1 VIDINEFDAIRIGLA
16 SSKQIRDWSSGEVT
30 KPETINYRTLKP
42 ERDGLFCERI
52 FGPTKDWECYCG
64 KYKRV
69 RYKGIICERCGVE
82 VTRQKVRR
90 ERMGH
95 IDLAAPV
102 SHIWFFKG
110 VPSRIG
116 YLLDIAPRE
125 LEKVLYFAASIVT
138 AVDTEK
144 RGTDLADLE
153 DKVRAESERIYVDRD
168 EALQALEVRLQR
180 RRDYFVKGAEKGFD
194 EDDDFWARGLN
205 NWAEEQGLPTLED
218 ARTLVSGIFKDLA
231 KKITTEDS
239 KKIRELVREAAIRP
253 DRKLTPR
260 ELEQVASAAE
270 QILEAIRPLEKQLG
284 KATGSKKGAITKRI
298 HRVADALIV
307 GDELNEEDAE
317 LAANVDT
324 KNLEKARELGNGLL
338 QDVVNTWEEGQD
350 IRELTNDLCLRTDGK
365 ISKEDLDAIVQWA
378 LKVREMALD
387 IEVRRQD
394 ARDAAVD
401 SVNRLE
407 QTWLLFKELE
417 PKMIVNDEQ
426 IFREL
431 KDRFG
436 SPYGFGVY
444 FRGGMGA
451 ESIRELLRDLDLDA
465 EAGMLRETIRTSKGQ
480 KQQRAIK
487 RLKVVNAFIKSEN
500 KPDWMILE
508 AVPVIPPELRPMV
521 QLDGGRFATSDLND
535 LYRRVIN
542 RNNRLKRLLD
552 LGAPEI
558 IVNNEKRMLQ
568 EAVDALFD
576 NGRRGRAVTGPG
588 NRPLK
593 SLSDMLKGKQGRFR
607 QNLLGKRVDYSGR
620 SVIVA
625 GPQLKLYQ
633 CGLPKLMALELFKPF
648 IMSRLVER
656 KSVQNIKAAKKYVD
670 SMTLEVWDVLEEV
683 IAEHPV
689 LLNRAPTLHRL
700 GIQAFEPVLVEGKAI
715 QVHPLVCH
723 AFNADFDGDQMA
735 VHLPLS
741 AEAQAEARIL
751 MLSSNNILS
760 PASGRALAT
769 PTQDMVLG
777 GYFLTYSKQDLSKA
791 NPERLRPR
799 PKRFRSEED
808 VEFAIEAKQVGLQ
821 DPIEYAW
828 DGELILTT
836 PGRVIFNSEI
846 DRALADSMELDG
858 EIGHEFINR
867 TLAKKEMGDLI
878 ADLVEEYG
886 APAIAGVLDTIKNL
900 GFAYATRAGISVSKN
915 DVVIPPDKERIL
927 AEFEARV
934 DTVEG
939 QHARGLITDEER
951 HEIIINL
958 WTEATDAVA
967 DAMIDN
973 FDHLNPIYMMANSGA
988 RGSFTQIRQ
997 LAGMRGLLANPKG
1010 EIIEHPVKANFM
1022 EGLSVLEYFISTHGA
1037 RKGLA
1042 DTALRTA
1049 DSGYLTRRLVDVSQ
1063 DVIIREEDCK
1073 TKEHILLP
1081 LYVPGEGLNKSL
1093 LGRIVAAD
1101 VHNVKKDGTPG
1112 AKVLLEK
1119 GTEIRTDVLDELEG
1133 LFEDQPD
1140 VSLPVR
1146 SVLKCR
1152 SEFGVCRQCYGTFLG
1167 TGSLCEIG
1175 DAVGIMAAQ
1184 SIGEPGTQLTMRTFH
1199 TGGVAG
1205 ADITHGLPRVVE
1217 IFEARNPKGA
1227 AQLAEISGTVHI
1239 ADTDRG
1245 GVVITIVGDAPAK
1258 KDEEAEER
1266 EYTFP
1271 RRTRLLVKKGDH
1283 LEMGD
1288 PLTEGS
1294 IAPAELLELHSHSG
1308 KGSTPTELYLVGEV
1322 QKVYKSQGVDI
1333 HDKHV
1338 ELIVR
1343 QMLKKVRVE
1352 NSGTTELLPGQLVDK
1367 AVLERE
1373 NARVKK
1379 EKGEQATFEPLIL
1392 GITKAS
1398 LATESFL
1405 SAASFQETTK
1415 VLTDASI
1422 EGKTDRLLGLKEN
1435 VIIGKLIPA
1444 ATGLKR
1450 YRGIE
1455 IKPAEKVPV
1464 GAYARPETEAE
1475 LLAALEEIGSDGA
1488 DGLDLDSLGL
1498 DFGGQPG
1505 AETTSSHESGEAEET
1520 PDVDSPLDE

>member
-138 AVDTEK
+138 QVDREK
-144 RGTDLADLE
+144 RQVDLADLE
-153 DKVRAESERIYVDRD
+153 DKVAGETERIYLDRD
-168 EALQALEVRLQR
+168 EALSALDDRLAR
-180 RRDYFVKGAEKGFD
+180 RRDYFASGKERNFD
-194 EDDDFWARGLN
+194 EDDDFWARGLS
-205 NWAEEQGLPTLED
+205 NWAEESALPTLED
-218 ARTLVSGIFKDLA
+218 VRGLAGSVFVELA
-231 KKITTEDS
+231 KKITSEDPRRV
-239 KKIRELVREAAIRP
+239 RELVRQTATRD
-253 DRKLTPR
+253 DRRLAPR
-260 ELEQVASAAE
+260 EVESVAAAALQIVGALEPLRIE
-270 QILEAIRPLEKQLG
+270 LEKSS
-284 KATGSKKGAITKRI
+284 GSKKGAVTKHIKRLQDALLQGGDLTEDDTELVASVDRKNLDRAREI
-298 HRVADALIV
+298 GEGLLEAVLAAVDPEADAAAV
-307 GDELNEEDAE
+307 RE
-317 LAANVDT
+317 LAY
-324 KNLEKARELGNGLL
+324 
-338 QDVVNTWEEGQD
+338 
-350 IRELTNDLCLRTDGK
+350 DLCLVEGTR
-365 ISKEDLDAIVQWA
+365 KEDLDAVTQWA
-378 LKVREMALD
+378 LKIREMVGD
-387 IEVRRQD
+387 IDVRRED
-394 ARDAAVD
+394 TREAAVD
-401 SVNRLE
+401 AVRRLE

-417 PKMIVNDEQ
+417 PKMIVGDEQ

-451 ESIRELLRDLDLDA
+451 EAVRDLLRDLDLDA
-465 EAGMLRETIRTSKGQ
+465 ESLSLRDVIKTSKGQ

-487 RLKVVNAFIKSEN
+487 RLKVVEAFIKSGN
-500 KPDWMILE
+500 KPEWMILE
-508 AVPVIPPELRPMV
+508 AIPVIPPELRPMV

-625 GPQLKLYQ
+625 GPNLKLHQ

-656 KSVQNIKAAKKYVD
+656 KAVQNIKAAKKMVE
-670 SMTLEVWDVLEEV
+670 SMIPEVWDVLEEV

-741 AEAQAEARIL
+741 AEAQAEARVL
-751 MLSSNNILS
+751 MLSANNILS
-760 PASGRALAT
+760 PASGRPLAT

-777 GYFLTYSKQDLSKA
+777 AYFLTYCEHDLVQTTAADLAKKLKR
-791 NPERLRPR
+791 NGLP
-799 PKRFRSEED
+799 RFRTEED
-808 VEFAIEAKQVGLQ
+808 VEFAVESGQTSYQ
-821 DPIEYAW
+821 DPIEYELR
-828 DGELILTT
+828 GERVLTT
-836 PGRVIFNSEI
+836 PGRVIFNAEVE
-846 DRALADSMELDG
+846 RALTEAGVGDTSDHPYLNKTLSKRELDQFIG
-858 EIGHEFINR
+858 E
-867 TLAKKEMGDLI
+867 
-878 ADLVEEYG
+878 LVEHYG
-886 APAIAGVLDTIKNL
+886 PNTIAAALDVIKSL
-900 GFAYATRAGISVSKN
+900 TFRFATRAGITISKN
-915 DVVIPPDKERIL
+915 DIVIPDEKESIL
-927 AEFEARV
+927 AHFEDEVAN
-934 DTVEG
+934 VEREYD
-939 QHARGLITDEER
+939 RGLMTEEER
-951 HEIIINL
+951 HERIVAI

-967 DAMIDN
+967 EKMISNLDQV
-973 FDHLNPIYMMANSGA
+973 NPIYMMANSGA
-988 RGSFTQIRQ
+988 RGSFNQIRQ
-997 LAGMRGLLANPKG
+997 LAGMRGLMANPKG
-1010 EIIEHPVKANFM
+1010 EIIERPIKANFM
-1022 EGLSVLEYFISTHGA
+1022 EGLTVLEYFISTHGA

-1063 DVIIREEDCK
+1063 DVIVREEDCG
-1073 TKEHILLP
+1073 TDDSIELP
-1081 LYVPGEGLNKSL
+1081 LILDGSLNKSVAGRVASVDIRKPL
-1093 LGRIVAAD
+1093 KDGKPGKTVIVEKGEEISMGALRRIVEEFGEHAETAT
-1101 VHNVKKDGTPG
+1101 V
-1112 AKVLLEK
+1112 
-1119 GTEIRTDVLDELEG
+1119 
-1133 LFEDQPD
+1133 
-1140 VSLPVR
+1140 PVR

-1152 SEFGVCRQCYGTFLG
+1152 SEYGLCRLCYGTFLA
-1167 TGSLCEIG
+1167 TGGLAEIG
-1175 DAVGIMAAQ
+1175 DAVGIIAAQ

-1227 AQLAEISGTVHI
+1227 ATLVDVGGKVAVDDADRTIKVTV
-1239 ADTDRG
+1239 TP
-1245 GVVITIVGDAPAK
+1245 TEL
-1258 KDEEAEER
+1258 DENGELPDPK
-1266 EYTFP
+1266 EYAFP
-1271 RRTRLLVKKGDH
+1271 RRTRLRVTRGETIESGDA
-1283 LEMGD
+1283 LN
-1288 PLTEGS
+1288 EGS
-1294 IAPAELLELHSHSG
+1294 INPAELLLLQG
-1308 KGSTPTELYLVGEV
+1308 ATRTELYLVGEV
-1322 QKVYKSQGVDI
+1322 QKVYKSQGVEI
-1333 HDKHV
+1333 HDKHI

-1343 QMLKKVRVE
+1343 QMLKKVRVDT
-1352 NSGTTELLPGQLVDK
+1352 NGDTELLPGQLVDRV
-1367 AVLERE
+1367 VLTRE
-1373 NARVKK
+1373 NERVKK
-1379 EKGEQATFEPLIL
+1379 AKGEQATFEPIIL

-1415 VLTDASI
+1415 VLTDAAI
-1422 EGKTDRLLGLKEN
+1422 EGKVDRLHGLKEN

-1444 ATGLKR
+1444 ATGLKQ
-1450 YRGIE
+1450 YRQIAIE
-1455 IKPAEKVPV
+1455 PTEPLPV
-1464 GAYARPETEAE
+1464 TFAHPEAEAE
-1475 LLAALEEIGSDGA
+1475 LLAALEEIGEGDGF
-1488 DGLDLDSLGL
+1488 DLDALGL
-1498 DFGGQPG
+1498 PFDESSTDGEPE
-1505 AETTSSHESGEAEET
+1505 ASELETPAEE
-1520 PDVDSPLDE
+1520 E